1 MITPVPEVAALTAYA
16 SPQPVAG
23 IDLRLDGTERPLPLP
38 VGEAASY
45 PKATELEAALAQ
57 RLDLPKDRVLV
68 TAGADEALD
77 RICRAYLSSA
87 RAAVTTAPTF
97 EMIRH
102 YAKLAGS
109 ALREVPWYDDKLE
122 LAALLE
128 ATQGMRGIA
137 AVATP
142 NNPTGVAVDHEV
154 LVELARHRPEVL
166 VVADLAYIEF
176 AAVDPT
182 KDLAKHDNVVM
193 TRTFSK
199 AWGIPGARVGYAVG
213 PPSVIAAMRVA
224 GGPYSVARPSLALAL
239 ERLRGGEAEMRAYVA
254 KARDEVKRMSL
265 FLAKHGITV
274 PVSQANFVLLTG
286 PKVPRLSEALA
297 KRGIGLR
304 AFPNDPHLA
313 QARRMVMPADDP
325 TYRRLEGA
333 LGEAFAELHL

>member
-16 SPQPVAG
+16 SPSLPAG

-38 VGEAASY
+38 VGEAGSY
-45 PKATELEAALAQ
+45 PKAAELEAALAE
-57 RLDLPKDRVLV
+57 RLDVPKDRVLV

-87 RAAVTTAPTF
+87 RVAVTTSPTF
-97 EMIRH
+97 EMIKH
-102 YAKLAGS
+102 YARLAGS
-109 ALREVPWYDDKLE
+109 ALREVPWYDEELE
-122 LAALLE
+122 LTALLD
-128 ATQGMRGIA
+128 ATQGVRGIA

-142 NNPTGVAVDHEV
+142 NNPTGVAVDPAL
-154 LVELARHRPEVL
+154 LVELAKHRQEVL

-176 AAVDPT
+176 AAADPT
-182 KDLAKHDNVVM
+182 KELAKLENVVM

-213 PPSVIAAMRVA
+213 PAGVIAAMRVA

-239 ERLRGGEAEMRAYVA
+239 ERLRGGEAEMRAYDA

-265 FLAKHGITV
+265 FLAKHGISV
-274 PVSQANFVLLTG
+274 PMSQANFVLLTG
-286 PKVPRLSEALA
+286 SKVPRLAELLA

-304 AFPNDPHLA
+304 AFPNDPRLA
-313 QARRMVMPADDP
+313 DARRMVMPVDDT

-333 LGEAFAELHL
+333 LGEAFAELDK